1 MSKPQFH
8 HLFDKQVAGD
18 GERVLVTL
26 LRGLGPWRDSV
37 FLVGGLAPAYIVRR
51 RPPDVPTHAGT
62 GDVDVVVDL
71 AMLADTEA
79 YRSLEKNLKAMGFER
94 GQNDAGQAVN
104 WRWKMRM
111 EHGGVLILEFLADDP
126 KLRGGKIRELPTE
139 GNVSAVNIPYAAM
152 VFDLHDTIEI
162 EAELLGGGGLTTQKI
177 AYANIV
183 SFTCLKVFAFDHR
196 NERKDAHDLVYC
208 LEHIEGG
215 VEAAAQ
221 AFTEALTGPHR
232 EPILKALALLRRH
245 FAPDPDE
252 GYLQNGPVAV
262 ALFELTG
269 ADDLREQR
277 LLRQRIASDVIAR
290 LLSGVAEHD
299 GQHSDQT
306 MGSGGRAAG
315 GAGG

>member
-8 HLFDKQVAGD
+8 NLFDKQVAGD

-51 RPPDVPTHAGT
+51 RHPQVPIHAGT

-79 YRSLEKNLKAMGFER
+79 YQTLEKNLKTMGFER
-94 GQNDAGQAVN
+94 GENDSGQAVN
-104 WRWKMRM
+104 WRWKMKM
-111 EHGGVLILEFLADDP
+111 EHGGVLVLEFLADDP
-126 KLRGGKIRELPTE
+126 KLRGGKIRELPTA
-139 GNVSAVNIPYAAM
+139 GNVSAVNIPYASM

-162 EAELLGGGGLTTQKI
+162 KAELLGGGGLTTQTI

-183 SFTCLKVFAFDHR
+183 SFTCLKAFAFDHR

-208 LEHIEGG
+208 LENIEGG
-215 VEAAAQ
+215 VEAAVQ
-221 AFTEALTGPHR
+221 AFIKALTGIHR
-232 EPILKALALLRRH
+232 DPILKALRLLRQH

-252 GYLQNGPVAV
+252 GYRYSGPVAV
-262 ALFELTG
+262 AMFELTD
-269 ADDLREQR
+269 ADDMREER

-290 LLSGVAEHD
+290 LLSGLAEHI
-299 GQHSDQT
+299 GEHSDE
-306 MGSGGRAAG
+306 AI
-315 GAGG
+315 